1 MIERGFKELSEF
13 SHHLQ
18 RLLETK
24 LWLKIL
30 VGMFLG
36 ILVGLL
42 IMPDTGFIKK
52 DWADGLS
59 SWLGFPGTLF
69 IKLVQMIMIPL
80 VFTSII
86 TGIASNTD
94 TEKLKKVGLYLVL
107 YFVST
112 TAIAIVIGT
121 GFTSLIQPG
130 NYFTPDEP
138 LEIVGQTQK
147 TVGLPSISSL
157 PTIISELLPSN
168 PLESM
173 VSGEMLSIVIFTLII
188 GIAITFMER
197 KNVGLLLD
205 LLSSVQEICMTI
217 VRWAM
222 ELAPY
227 AVFGLMA
234 QLVINVGLK
243 SILGLGVFML
253 TVLLGLAVLMAVYL
267 VIIALLGKRNPL
279 EFLRLVRDVQ
289 LLAFSTASSAAV
301 MPLSMKT
308 AEEKLNISPF
318 ISKFIVPIGAT
329 INMDGTALFQC
340 AAVIFIS
347 QVYGMDLPLATIVLI
362 MITVIAAS
370 IGTPSIP
377 GGGIIILVTVLEQ
390 SGIPAEGI
398 MILIGIDRIL
408 GMFRTAV
415 NVTGDLTACVVFD
428 RFSESGH

>member
-1 MIERGFKELSEF
+1 
-13 SHHLQ
+13 
-18 RLLETK
+18 
-24 LWLKIL
+24 
-30 VGMFLG
+30 
-36 ILVGLL
+36 
-42 IMPDTGFIKK
+42 
-52 DWADGLS
+52 
-59 SWLGFPGTLF
+59 
-69 IKLVQMIMIPL
+69 
-80 VFTSII
+80 
-86 TGIASNTD
+86 
-94 TEKLKKVGLYLVL
+94 
-107 YFVST
+107 
-112 TAIAIVIGT
+112 
-121 GFTSLIQPG
+121 
-130 NYFTPDEP
+130 
-138 LEIVGQTQK
+138 
-147 TVGLPSISSL
+147 LPSISSL

-390 SGIPAEGI
+390 AGIPAEGI
-398 MILIGIDRIL
+398 
-408 GMFRTAV
+408 
-415 NVTGDLTACVVFD
+415 
-428 RFSESGH
+428 